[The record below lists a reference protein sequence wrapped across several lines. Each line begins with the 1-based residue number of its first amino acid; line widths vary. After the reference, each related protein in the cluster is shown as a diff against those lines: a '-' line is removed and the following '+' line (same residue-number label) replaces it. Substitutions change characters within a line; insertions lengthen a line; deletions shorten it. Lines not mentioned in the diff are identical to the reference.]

1 MICSI
6 IEDVTTLFQL
16 CLSNITNLVKQH
28 FDENNVDEKCQDL
41 IMDVLSTDG
50 AYGNPFC
57 GLETEYQ
64 QQKYFKEKF
73 SMNVSIR
80 CSYLELA
87 SFNKVMAQIVM
98 GELVDS

>member
-1 MICSI
+1 MTIFIGMNSDTVRDAAATFILKTKEKHKIPQSVICNI

-50 AYGNPFC
+50 ANGNPF
-57 GLETEYQ
+57 
-64 QQKYFKEKF
+64 
-73 SMNVSIR
+73 R
-80 CSYLELA
+80 
-87 SFNKVMAQIVM
+87 
-98 GELVDS
+98 